1 MRFNSTQYASSQDSI
16 RAIYVPVPVC
26 FLAEESHWLSS
37 KQTRQHGAE
46 TKKTDQGWI
55 CAGGGGGCGV
65 VAIKIEH
72 DILVSDQAN
81 L

>member
-37 KQTRQHGAE
+37 NKQDSKEQKPRKLIRDGFAP
-46 TKKTDQGWI
+46 
-55 CAGGGGGCGV
+55 GGVCGV

>member
-37 KQTRQHGAE
+37 NKQDSMEQKPRKLIRDGFAP
-46 TKKTDQGWI
+46 
-55 CAGGGGGCGV
+55 GGGGCGV

>member
-26 FLAEESHWLSS
+26 FLAEEFHWLSS
-37 KQTRQHGAE
+37 NKQDSMEQKPRKLIRDGFAPR
-46 TKKTDQGWI
+46 
-55 CAGGGGGCGV
+55 GGCGV